1 MELQVKKAMALLGM
15 SVMTAGPAWGLFET
29 NVELISTAKITL
41 EEAIHHAL
49 LSVPG
54 KAVEA
59 EIGKEDGRIVYEVE
73 IVDRSNKTQ
82 KVYVDAQ
89 NGQTKINK

>member
-1 MELQVKKAMALLGM
+1 MKKTLIWIAI
-15 SVMTAGPAWGLFET
+15 SVMTAIPAWALFESNT
-29 NVELISTAKITL
+29 DLIATAKITL
-41 EEAIHHAL
+41 EEAVRHAL

-59 EIGKEDGRIVYEVE
+59 EIVKEDGRIVYEVE
-73 IVDRSNKTQ
+73 IVDRTNKTQ

-89 NGQTKINK
+89 NGQTKILQ